1 MSTVIR
7 SLMVKVGADLTDMQK
22 GLKKAAKELKSAGQ
36 EISSLGSSL
45 TTGVTL
51 PIAGAAAASIKFASD
66 LEESTNKVNVAFQG
80 SADEVKKWSETTLE
94 SFGIAKGTALDMA
107 ALFGDMGTAMGQTP
121 QEAAKMSESLV
132 GLAGDL
138 ASFKNIGIEEAQ
150 TALKGIFTGEGESLK
165 SLGVVMQDST
175 LEAYALASGQKKAY
189 DEMTQAEKVALRYA
203 FVMDATKNAQ
213 GDFARTSGG
222 TANQLR
228 IVQESL
234 KEAAATLGQNLLPI
248 ITPILQKLNGLIQ
261 RFSEMDEG
269 TQKFILAMAGIA
281 AAIGPVLS
289 VVGGLTT
296 GLGGAVGAV
305 SKAAVVLS
313 KGGGLASALGAL
325 IGPGGIA
332 LLVIAAIAAAAYLI
346 ISNWSVI
353 KGFFTNLWESVSTAF
368 TSAWEGV
375 KSFFSGIWSWLQ
387 NFFGQWGSV
396 ILAVLMPF
404 IGVPLLIYQY
414 WDQIKLFFAGLW
426 ETVKASFNGAL
437 TAIIQYFND
446 LPANIGS
453 ALGFVIGS
461 VLKFGIDLAMWV
473 IETIPVIIE
482 SITQFFAELPTRISE
497 TVAGVLSAISLWGV
511 NLATWVALNIPIVIG
526 SIASFFASLPGQIT
540 NAISGVTS
548 AIGTWAGNLITKA
561 GEELPKVVASIVEY
575 FKALPKEMLQVGKD
589 LVTGLW
595 NGMNGMMSWIKKK
608 IKEFA
613 SSLISSI
620 KSSLG
625 ISSPSKV
632 MANEVGK
639 WIPAGIAR
647 GITGNASLVQAA
659 MDTMSTQF
667 TAGARLEVEA
677 SVSKGR
683 ATAEGDSALQGNR
696 STNLTFNV
704 QSFSQAR
711 HEIDLLNK
719 QLASATGL

>member
-66 LEESTNKVNVAFQG
+66 LEESTNKVNVAFRG

-138 ASFKNIGIEEAQ
+138 ASFKNIRIEEAQ

-289 VVGGLTT
+289 IVGGLTT

-305 SKAAVVLS
+305 SKAAGVLS

-346 ISNWSVI
+346 ISNWSEI
-353 KGFFTNLWESVSTAF
+353 KGFFTNLWESVSTTF

-375 KSFFSGIWSWLQ
+375 KSFFSDVWSWLQ
-387 NFFGQWGSV
+387 NFFGQWGIF

-426 ETVKASFNGAL
+426 ETVKASFSSAL
-437 TAIIQYFND
+437 IAIIQFFND

-453 ALGFVIGS
+453 ALGLVIGS

-497 TVAGVLSAISLWGV
+497 TVASVLSAISLWGM
-511 NLATWVALNIPIVIG
+511 NLAGWVALNIPIVINN
-526 SIASFFASLPGQIT
+526 ITAFFASLPGLISTAIT
-540 NAISGVTS
+540 GVIS

-575 FKALPKEMLQVGKD
+575 FKALPKEILQVGKD

-632 MANEVGK
+632 MADEVGK
-639 WIPAGIAR
+639 WIPAGIAI

>member
-7 SLMVKVGADLTDMQK
+7 SLMVKVGADLTEMQK

-36 EISSLGSSL
+36 EISSLGASL

-80 SADEVKKWSETTLE
+80 SADEVKKWSDTTLE
-94 SFGIAKGTALDMA
+94 TFGIAKGTALDMA
-107 ALFGDMGTAMGQTP
+107 SLFGDMGTAMGQTP

-165 SLGVVMQDST
+165 SLGVVMQDNT
-175 LEAYALASGQKKAY
+175 LEAYAMATGQKKAY

-203 FVMDATKNAQ
+203 YVMDATNNAQ
-213 GDFARTSGG
+213 GDFTRTSGG

-248 ITPILQKLNGLIQ
+248 ITPILQKLNDFIK
-261 RFSEMDEG
+261 RFSEMNEG
-269 TQKFILAMAGIA
+269 TQKFILTMTGIA
-281 AAIGPVLS
+281 AVIGPVLS
-289 VVGGLTT
+289 IVGGLTT
-296 GLGGAVGAV
+296 GLGGVV
-305 SKAAVVLS
+305 SALGKAAGVLS

-332 LLVIAAIAAAAYLI
+332 LLVITAIAAAAYLI
-346 ISNWSVI
+346 ISNWSEI
-353 KGFFTNLWESVSTAF
+353 KDFFYKLWESVSGAF
-368 TSAWEGV
+368 TSAWEGI
-375 KSFFSGIWSWLQ
+375 KSFFTDLWRWIQ
-387 NFFGQWGSV
+387 NFFSQWGSL

-426 ETVKASFNGAL
+426 ESVKSSFSSAL
-437 TAIIQYFND
+437 LAILQFFND
-446 LPANIGS
+446 LPANIGT
-453 ALGFVIGS
+453 ALGLVIGNII
-461 VLKFGIDLAMWV
+461 KFGIDLATWV
-473 IETIPVIIE
+473 IETIPVVIE
-482 SITQFFAELPTRISE
+482 SIAQFFAALPSRISE
-497 TVAGVLSAISLWGV
+497 TVTSVLSAISLWGM
-511 NLATWVALNIPIVIG
+511 NLSSWVALNIPIVINN
-526 SIASFFASLPGQIT
+526 IVAFFGNLPGQIGA
-540 NAISGVTS
+540 AITGVIS
-548 AIGTWAGNLITKA
+548 AIGIWAGNLITKA
-561 GEELPKVVASIVEY
+561 SEELPKVVASIVSY
-575 FKALPKEMLQVGKD
+575 FKALPEELLQIGKD

-608 IKEFA
+608 IREFA
-613 SSLISSI
+613 SSLIASI

-625 ISSPSKV
+625 ISSPSKI
-632 MANEVGK
+632 MADEVGK

-647 GITGNASLVQAA
+647 GITGNAGIVQAA
-659 MDTMSTQF
+659 MDTMSTQL
-667 TAGARLEVEA
+667 TSGASLEVEGSKSNGRSAADGA
-677 SVSKGR
+677 SN
-683 ATAEGDSALQGNR
+683 LQGNR
-696 STNLTFNV
+696 ATNLTFNV

-719 QLASATGL
+719 QLATATGL

>member
-7 SLMVKVGADLTDMQK
+7 SLMVKVGADLTEMQK

-36 EISSLGSSL
+36 EISSLGTSL

-80 SADEVKKWSETTLE
+80 SANEVKKWSDTTLE
-94 SFGIAKGTALDMA
+94 TFGIAKGTALDMA

-121 QEAAKMSESLV
+121 QEAARMSESLV

-175 LEAYALASGQKKAY
+175 LEAYAMATGQKKAY

-203 FVMDATKNAQ
+203 YVMDATKNAQ

-234 KEAAATLGQNLLPI
+234 KEAAATLGQNLLPV
-248 ITPILQKLNGLIQ
+248 ITPILQKINDLIQ
-261 RFSEMDEG
+261 KFSSMDEG
-269 TQKFILAMAGIA
+269 TQKFILTMAGIA

-289 VVGGLTT
+289 VIGGLTT

-305 SKAAVVLS
+305 SKAAGVLS
-313 KGGGLASALGAL
+313 KGGGLSSALGAL
-325 IGPGGIA
+325 IGPGGIV

-346 ISNWSVI
+346 ISNWSEI
-353 KGFFTNLWESVSTAF
+353 KDFFSKLWESISGTF
-368 TSAWEGV
+368 INAWEGI
-375 KSFFSGIWSWLQ
+375 KSFFTGLWSWLQ
-387 NFFGQWGSV
+387 SFFSQWGIL
-396 ILAVLMPF
+396 ILAVLAPF
-404 IGVPLLIYQY
+404 IGIPFLIYTY
-414 WDQIKLFFAGLW
+414 WGQIKLFFTGLW
-426 ETVKASFNGAL
+426 ESVKSSFSSAL
-437 TAIIQYFND
+437 LAILQFFND

-453 ALGFVIGS
+453 ALGLVIGNI
-461 VLKFGIDLAMWV
+461 LKFGIDLATWV
-473 IETIPVIIE
+473 IETIPTVIE
-482 SITQFFAELPTRISE
+482 SIAQFFAALPSRISE
-497 TVAGVLSAISLWGV
+497 TVTSVLSAISLWGM
-511 NLATWVALNIPIVIG
+511 NLASWVALNIPIVIN
-526 SIASFFASLPGQIT
+526 SIVAFFSSLPGQIGT
-540 NAISGVTS
+540 AITGVIS

-561 GEELPKVVASIVEY
+561 SEELPKVMASIVSY
-575 FKALPKEMLQVGKD
+575 FKALPEGMLQVGKD

-608 IKEFA
+608 IREFA
-613 SSLISSI
+613 SALISSI
-620 KSSLG
+620 KISLG

-632 MANEVGK
+632 MADEVGK

-647 GITGNASLVQAA
+647 GITGNAGIVQAA
-659 MDTMSTQF
+659 MDTMSTQL
-667 TAGARLEVEA
+667 TAGASLEVEGSKSNGRSAADGA
-677 SVSKGR
+677 SN
-683 ATAEGDSALQGNR
+683 LQGNR
-696 STNLTFNV
+696 ATNLTFNV

-719 QLASATGL
+719 QLATATGL

>member
-7 SLMVKVGADLTDMQK
+7 SLMVKVGADLTEMQK

-80 SADEVKKWSETTLE
+80 SADEVKKWSDTTLE
-94 SFGIAKGTALDMA
+94 TFGIAKGTALDMA
-107 ALFGDMGTAMGQTP
+107 SLFGDMGTAMGQTP

-165 SLGVVMQDST
+165 SLGVVLQDST
-175 LEAYALASGQKKAY
+175 LEAYAMATGQKKAY

-203 FVMDATKNAQ
+203 YVMDATKNAQ

-228 IVQESL
+228 IMQESL
-234 KEAAATLGQNLLPI
+234 KEAAATLGTNLLPI
-248 ITPILQKLNGLIQ
+248 ITPIVKKLNDFIQ

-269 TQKFILAMAGIA
+269 TQKFILAMAGVA
-281 AAIGPVLS
+281 ATIGPALS
-289 VVGGLTT
+289 IIGGLTT
-296 GLGGAVGAV
+296 GLGGMVGAV
-305 SKAAVVLS
+305 GKAAGVLS
-313 KGGGLASALGAL
+313 KGGGLASAIGAL

-332 LLVIAAIAAAAYLI
+332 LLVITAIAAAAYLI
-346 ISNWSVI
+346 ISNWSEI
-353 KGFFTNLWESVSTAF
+353 KDFFSKLWESVSGAF
-368 TSAWEGV
+368 TSAWEGI
-375 KSFFSGIWSWLQ
+375 KSFFTDLWSWIQ
-387 NFFGQWGSV
+387 NFFSQWGSL

-426 ETVKASFNGAL
+426 ESVKSSFSSAL
-437 TAIIQYFND
+437 LAILQFFND
-446 LPANIGS
+446 LPANIGT
-453 ALGFVIGS
+453 ALGLVIGNII
-461 VLKFGIDLAMWV
+461 KFGIDLSTWV
-473 IETIPVIIE
+473 IETIPIVIE
-482 SITQFFAELPTRISE
+482 SIDQFFAALPSRILE
-497 TVAGVLSAISLWGV
+497 TVTSVLSAISLWGM
-511 NLATWVALNIPIVIG
+511 NLASWVALNIPIVINN
-526 SIASFFASLPGQIT
+526 IVAFFANLPGQIGAAVT
-540 NAISGVTS
+540 GVIS
-548 AIGTWAGNLITKA
+548 AIGTWARNLITKA
-561 GEELPKVVASIVEY
+561 SEELPKVMASIVSY
-575 FKALPKEMLQVGKD
+575 FKALPEELLQVGKD

-608 IKEFA
+608 IREFA
-613 SSLISSI
+613 SALISSI

-632 MANEVGK
+632 MADEVGK

-647 GITGNASLVQAA
+647 GITGNAGIVQAA
-659 MDTMSTQF
+659 MDTMSTQL
-667 TAGARLEVEA
+667 TSGASLEVEGSKSNGRSAADGA
-677 SVSKGR
+677 SN
-683 ATAEGDSALQGNR
+683 LQGNR
-696 STNLTFNV
+696 ATNLTFNV

-719 QLASATGL
+719 QLATATGL

>member
-7 SLMVKVGADLTDMQK
+7 SLMVKVGADLTEMQK

-36 EISSLGSSL
+36 EISSLGTSL

-80 SADEVKKWSETTLE
+80 SANEVKKWSDTTLE
-94 SFGIAKGTALDMA
+94 TFGIAKGTALDMA

-121 QEAAKMSESLV
+121 QEAARMSESLV

-175 LEAYALASGQKKAY
+175 LEAYAMATGQKKAY

-203 FVMDATKNAQ
+203 YVMDATKNAQ

-234 KEAAATLGQNLLPI
+234 KEAAATLGQNLLPV
-248 ITPILQKLNGLIQ
+248 ITPILQKINDLIQ
-261 RFSEMDEG
+261 KFSSMDEG
-269 TQKFILAMAGIA
+269 TQKFILTMAGIA

-289 VVGGLTT
+289 VIGGLTT

-305 SKAAVVLS
+305 SKAAGVLS
-313 KGGGLASALGAL
+313 KGGGLSSALGAL
-325 IGPGGIA
+325 IGPGGIV

-346 ISNWSVI
+346 ISNWSEI
-353 KGFFTNLWESVSTAF
+353 KDFFSKLWESISGTF
-368 TSAWEGV
+368 INAWEGI
-375 KSFFSGIWSWLQ
+375 KSFFTGLWSWLQ
-387 NFFGQWGSV
+387 SFFSQWGIL
-396 ILAVLMPF
+396 ILAVLAPF
-404 IGVPLLIYQY
+404 IGIPFLIYTY
-414 WDQIKLFFAGLW
+414 WGQIKLFFTGLW
-426 ETVKASFNGAL
+426 ESVKSSFSSAL
-437 TAIIQYFND
+437 LAILQFFND

-453 ALGFVIGS
+453 ALGLVIGNI
-461 VLKFGIDLAMWV
+461 LKFGIDLATWV
-473 IETIPVIIE
+473 IETIPTVIE
-482 SITQFFAELPTRISE
+482 SIAQFFAALPSRISE
-497 TVAGVLSAISLWGV
+497 TVTSVLSAISLWGM
-511 NLATWVALNIPIVIG
+511 NLASWVALNIPIVIN
-526 SIASFFASLPGQIT
+526 SILAFFSSLPGQIGT
-540 NAISGVTS
+540 AITGVIS

-561 GEELPKVVASIVEY
+561 SEELPKVMASIVSY
-575 FKALPKEMLQVGKD
+575 FKALPEGMLQVGKD

-608 IKEFA
+608 IREFA
-613 SSLISSI
+613 SALISSI
-620 KSSLG
+620 KISLG

-632 MANEVGK
+632 MADEVGK

-647 GITGNASLVQAA
+647 GITGNAGIVQAA
-659 MDTMSTQF
+659 MDTMSTQL
-667 TAGARLEVEA
+667 TAGASLEVEGSKSNGRSAADGA
-677 SVSKGR
+677 SN
-683 ATAEGDSALQGNR
+683 LQGNR
-696 STNLTFNV
+696 ATNLTFNV

-719 QLASATGL
+719 QLATATGL